1 MKNKL
6 NQVRMDYLYRN
17 EWKTKDMTMDELWQ
31 QVKEG
36 KYLRLVKGVRGEEA
50 VATRAGLGV
59 KEVAASDLPKIWPA
73 WETEGAYSGRVLL
86 SLRIADDGQLFR
98 WLRQR
103 VSEMPQ
109 TEWLM
114 TGSSGTSLKVVMR
127 YSLPDGTLPTEE
139 QARKLFQ
146 QYAFRRACDFM
157 QAATGVKAEDDEHYG
172 TGWFRISADPD
183 AYWNAEPA
191 VIPMSQPLKPLT
203 EHSAPI
209 TQPTKGPELSHE
221 VLPGYSRLEMDLTKF
236 SMICRN
242 LSFQEKKEP
251 QQYLLQLACE
261 CRKAGIDQEVA
272 AKSVLVMEPFRGK
285 ETLVNT
291 TFDNAYNNHLLGSNN
306 PIEPALMNQ
315 QLMKAFLKKCY
326 HFRRNTVTGDIEYQE
341 KGRYLLAWRPLTTE
355 VRNDIN
361 NAAIDRGIK
370 VWPKDM
376 DRLLGSGEVADYDPV
391 DEWLSALPR
400 WDGRDRLGEM
410 AARVPTETPSWEDD
424 FKVWMRSMVNQWM
437 GRSQMYG
444 AQMVLMLLGGQG
456 TRKSTFMRMLLPPQL
471 SPYYI
476 DRIDFANKNEALRAL
491 GRFLLINMD
500 EYDQITKSQ
509 TAYLKHLIQRTDV
522 MQRKMYE
529 TTYQQQ
535 QRYAAFCAT
544 TNSLQPLKDESGS
557 RRYLVVEVTGVIDTD
572 VSDHRKIDYEQLYA
586 QVVEEITNGE
596 DYYFDGERERRITER
611 NRDYYDVPTVVQ
623 LFDDM
628 FRKPQPGDEVLKL
641 SPTEILEMIRQ
652 QKKVSVG
659 SHTNSILLGNYL
671 KSNAFRRGSGRERR
685 KYEVAL
691 KPA

>member
-1 MKNKL
+1 MMQKQDK
-6 NQVRMDYLYRN
+6 VRMDYLYRK
-17 EWKTKDMTMDELWQ
+17 EWKKKNMTMNELWQ
-31 QVKEG
+31 QVKDG
-36 KYLRLVKGVRGEEA
+36 KYLRLVKGVRGEDA
-50 VATRAGLGV
+50 VMTSTGLGI
-59 KEVAASDLPKIWPA
+59 KDVAANDLPKIWPA
-73 WETEGAYSGRVLL
+73 WESDGRYTGRVLL
-86 SLRIADDGQLFR
+86 SFRIFDDGQLLQ

-109 TEWLM
+109 TELVM

-127 YSLPDGTLPTEE
+127 YSLPDGLLPTEE
-139 QARKLFQ
+139 QARRLFQ

-157 QAATGVKAEDDEHYG
+157 LAATGVKAEDDEHYG
-172 TGWFRISADPD
+172 TGWFRMSADAE
-183 AYWNAEPA
+183 AYWNAKATAITMPQ
-191 VIPMSQPLKPLT
+191 PMKPLT

-209 TQPTKGPELSHE
+209 TQQAKGPELSHE

-236 SMICRN
+236 NVICRN

-251 QQYLLQLACE
+251 QSYLLQLASE
-261 CRKAGIDQEVA
+261 CRKAGIEQEVA

-291 TFDNAYNNHLLGSNN
+291 AFDNAYNGHRLGNEN
-306 PIEPALMNQ
+306 PLEPALMNQ
-315 QLMKAFLKKCY
+315 QLMKAFLKECY
-326 HFRRNTVTGDIEYQE
+326 YFRRNTVTGDIEYQE
-341 KGRYLLAWRPLTTE
+341 KGRYLLSWRPLTTE
-355 VRNDIN
+355 ARNDIN

-376 DRLLGSGEVADYDPV
+376 DRLLGSSEVVDYDPV
-391 DEWLSALPR
+391 NEWLSALPK

-410 AARVPTETPSWEDD
+410 ADRVPTETPFWKDD

-456 TRKSTFMRMLLPPQL
+456 TRKSTFMRMLLPPEL
-471 SPYYI
+471 LPYYI
-476 DRIDFANKNEALRAL
+476 DRIDFANKNEALRAM

-509 TAYLKHLIQRTDV
+509 TAYLKHLIQRADV
-522 MQRKMYE
+522 KQRKMYE
-529 TTYQQQ
+529 TSYQQQ

-544 TNSLQPLKDESGS
+544 TNSLQPLKDDSGS

-572 VSDHRKIDYEQLYA
+572 IHGERKIDYPQLYA
-586 QVVEEITNGE
+586 QVVEEIANGE

-611 NRDYYDVPTVVQ
+611 NLDYYDTPTAVQ
-623 LFDDM
+623 LFEDM

-641 SPTEILEMIRQ
+641 SPTEILDVISQR
-652 QKKVSVG
+652 KKANVG
-659 SHTNSILLGNYL
+659 NHTNSILLGNYL
-671 KSNAFRRGSGRERR
+671 KNNGFHRGPGRERR
-685 KYEVAL
+685 KYDVAL
-691 KPA
+691 KPE